1 MLYGSW
7 SSSVRSNPCMV
18 LSSGGRVDAGKLGPP
33 KVNLVSE
40 IYNTSKF
47 DYHKL
52 EALHVPLLYPSLAL
66 QL

>member
-1 MLYGSW
+1 
-7 SSSVRSNPCMV
+7 MV